1 MNLMPREP
9 FPGGL
14 AVAHAD
20 HAPLA
25 IVHDD
30 EHTYAAVMARRV
42 ILYLLDV
49 LEILL
54 AFRFFLR
61 LLAANPLSPFVQ
73 FIYTVTEPFV
83 FPFRGIF
90 PQIAARGSVLE
101 WAVLLAMIVYAIVA
115 WGIVRLIWILSA
127 HEEPVDVDETV
138 EHHDDVYHDDDT
150 MV

>member
-1 MNLMPREP
+1 MAYVEHTPTT
-9 FPGGL
+9 
-14 AVAHAD
+14 
-20 HAPLA
+20 

-30 EHTYAAVMARRV
+30 EHTYGAIMARRV
-42 ILYLLDV
+42 VLYLLDV

-61 LLAANPLSPFVQ
+61 LLAANAASPFVM
-73 FIYTVTEPFV
+73 FIYRVTELFV

-90 PQIAARGSVLE
+90 PQISERGSVLE

-115 WGIVRLIWILSA
+115 WGIVRLIWLLSA
-127 HEEPVDVDETV
+127 HEEPVATETGV
-138 EHHDDVYHDDDT
+138 EHRKDVYHDEDT